1 TRSTHNTRIER
12 IWVEVGTQFARA
24 WCGFFYR
31 LESRHQLEITNKKH
45 LWLLH
50 YLFLDDINHDCKTFV
65 DNWNCHPIS
74 GEGHDRS
81 PMDMRLLGQVT
92 EGTYLDEFPGVEP
105 SVLEHYYGVEGH
117 PIQRQPGQTGAGHPA
132 DEDSDSDSEMEAPS
146 SEHPGNLP
154 NHIDEDINSQF
165 LHDAVPVPKHKC
177 PFPDDDDMATFERAL
192 LESSQQDI
200 IPGGFGLAPTEWEDG
215 QYPPY
220 EIIPAGR
227 RGSRKLRVQL
237 PHLVWKPRADLWGRA
252 LAIMNNILESR
263 EDDSTSEEESD
274 S

>member
-12 IWVEVGTQFARA
+12 IWVKVGTQFARA
-24 WCGFFYR
+24 WRGFFYQ

-65 DNWNCHPIS
+65 DNWNGHPIS

-81 PMDMRLLGQVT
+81 PMDMRLLGQIT
-92 EGTYLDEFPGVEP
+92 EGTYLDKFP
-105 SVLEHYYGVEGH
+105 GVEGH
-117 PIQRQPGQTGAGHPA
+117 PIQCQLGQTGAGHPA

-146 SEHPGNLP
+146 SEHPGNLL

-177 PFPDDDDMATFERAL
+177 PFPDDDDMVTFEQAL

-220 EIIPAGR
+220 EIILAGR
-227 RGSRKLRVQL
+227 RGSRKLHVQL
-237 PHLVWKPRADLWGRA
+237 PHLVWKPHADLWGRA
-252 LAIMNNILESR
+252 LAIMNNIL
-263 EDDSTSEEESD
+263 
-274 S
+274 